1 MKREKR
7 KVVGSRNHRFFFLLL
22 LSFYSFR
29 TVFLVGGQQEHH
41 FRSGGG
47 LRVRLGE
54 KSHSSDCVLYEWL
67 PCTSLPA
74 ALSLFLARKRYGEKK
89 KQKRRK
95 RTGFFSLPAALFFF
109 FFHSFSSYI
118 ETGESQLQHEA
129 KEKNQKWNE
138 CERSNKKGKEKKNDK

>member
-7 KVVGSRNHRFFFLLL
+7 KVVGSRNRFFFLF

-89 KQKRRK
+89 NRK
-95 RTGFFSLPAALFFF
+95 EEKELAFSLCLL
-109 FFHSFSSYI
+109 HYSFSS
-118 ETGESQLQHEA
+118 SS
-129 KEKNQKWNE
+129 
-138 CERSNKKGKEKKNDK
+138 RSRPT

>member
-7 KVVGSRNHRFFFLLL
+7 KVVGSRNRFFFFFFPFILL
-22 LSFYSFR
+22 
-29 TVFLVGGQQEHH
+29 GQ
-41 FRSGGG
+41 FSWSVASRSITFDQGRG

-89 KQKRRK
+89 KNKK
-95 RTGFFSLPAALFFF
+95 EEKELAFSLCLL
-109 FFHSFSSYI
+109 HYSFSS
-118 ETGESQLQHEA
+118 SS
-129 KEKNQKWNE
+129 
-138 CERSNKKGKEKKNDK
+138 RSRPT

>member
-41 FRSGGG
+41 FRSRGG

-74 ALSLFLARKRYGEKK
+74 ALSLFLPRKRYGEKK
-89 KQKRRK
+89 KNRK
-95 RTGFFSLPAALFFF
+95 EEEELAFSLCLPHYSFSSSF
-109 FFHSFSSYI
+109 SFSSYI

-138 CERSNKKGKEKKNDK
+138 CERSNKKGKEKEKR